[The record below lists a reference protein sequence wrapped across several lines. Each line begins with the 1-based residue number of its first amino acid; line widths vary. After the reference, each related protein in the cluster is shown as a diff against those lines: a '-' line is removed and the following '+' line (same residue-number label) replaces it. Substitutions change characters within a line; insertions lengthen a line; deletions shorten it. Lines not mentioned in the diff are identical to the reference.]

1 MTLDLER
8 QAMAAAKIND
18 TGVFTGTDQDARPF
32 CGEAAEKRPGIAI
45 AAML

>member
-1 MTLDLER
+1 MALDLER
-8 QAMAAAKIND
+8 QAMAAAEIND
-18 TGVFTGTDQDARPF
+18 TGILTRTDQDARPF